1 MVVDDSTDLGIG
13 RVLYGSYETL
23 AHTTRLDTYDRDEG
37 GLNLEFLVNPLE
49 LEGVVS
55 QLIIVLVPP
64 ASFENTRREILW
76 DRLVLA
82 RVPMHKKAQTGS
94 LSCC

>member
-37 GLNLEFLVNPLE
+37 GLNLEFLVNPLV
-49 LEGVVS
+49 LDRIVS
-55 QLIIVLVPP
+55 QILVVLIP
-64 ASFENTRREILW
+64 ATSVKNTRRE
-76 DRLVLA
+76 VLGN
-82 RVPMHKKAQTGS
+82 H
-94 LSCC
+94 